1 MPLDAESPW
10 PARLALVAA
19 WMLRRLMKGAP
30 ELSVI
35 DVDADVLFLTGI
47 CGMAGWCIATGSD
60 DPDLCFYAAPN
71 LPTLPQYLQAH
82 PPAVALVLA
91 LWDVPE
97 IRARIEAP

>member
-1 MPLDAESPW
+1 
-10 PARLALVAA
+10 
-19 WMLRRLMKGAP
+19 MLHRLMKGAP

-47 CGMAGWCIATGSD
+47 CGMAGWRIATGSD

-71 LPTLPQYLQAH
+71 LPTLPQHIQTH